1 MDAITHTILA
11 IASMASAWYGGRWL
25 QMREAR
31 RMWTTIATPEMKREM
46 ELIDALI
53 RHMSREDRQYITGI
67 STGVSTEDVSTGVS
81 TGVSTPLQLDLFG
94 AHHEA
99 PSE

>member
-11 IASMASAWYGGRWL
+11 VACMAMAYYGGRAL
-25 QMREAR
+25 QLRDAR
-31 RMWTTIATPEMKREM
+31 RMWGDIATPEMKREI
-46 ELIDALI
+46 ELMDALI

-67 STGVSTEDVSTGVS
+67 STDED
-81 TGVSTPLQLDLFG
+81 VSTPLQLELFG
-94 AHHEA
+94 EHHEA

>member
-11 IASMASAWYGGRWL
+11 IASVASAWYGGRWL
-25 QMREAR
+25 LIREAR
-31 RMWTTIATPEMKREM
+31 RAFDTSPELERE
-46 ELIDALI
+46 I
-53 RHMSREDRQYITGI
+53 RLMNAVMQRMIQEDHQYTQGI
-67 STGVSTEDVSTGVS
+67 STGVSTPRVSTR
-81 TGVSTPLQLDLFG
+81 VSTPLQLDLFG

>member
-11 IASMASAWYGGRWL
+11 IASVASAWYGGRWL
-25 QMREAR
+25 LIREAR
-31 RMWTTIATPEMKREM
+31 RAFDTSPELERE
-46 ELIDALI
+46 I
-53 RHMSREDRQYITGI
+53 RLMNAVMQRMIQEDHQYTQGI
-67 STGVSTEDVSTGVS
+67 STGVSTPRVSTRVG
-81 TGVSTPLQLDLFG
+81 TPLQLDLFG

>member
-11 IASMASAWYGGRWL
+11 VACIAVAYYGGRAL

-31 RMWTTIATPEMKREM
+31 QMWGDIATPEMKREIQLM
-46 ELIDALI
+46 DALI
-53 RHMSREDRQYITGI
+53 KRMSQEDQDYVD
-67 STGVSTEDVSTGVS
+67 SLEAEDYQQ
-81 TGVSTPLQLDLFG
+81 PLQLELFTEY
-94 AHHEA
+94 HEA